1 MVSIQIE
8 FFDPDAAVEEFA
20 IRGRQNSS
28 SSVGPAKPAAPAS
41 ASPVK

>member
-1 MVSIQIE
+1 MSIQIE
-8 FFDPDAAVEEFA
+8 FFDPDTAVEEFA

-28 SSVGPAKPAAPAS
+28 SSIGATKSTTPAF